1 MRKEVK
7 KMNKDVNLS
16 DNVKVVTS
24 NLFITACGLEKLSL
38 KARKLF
44 YLAIAQCELSD
55 KDFFEYSIKASE
67 FAKIMDVKSTNVY
80 QEADNITTELMKTF
94 LIIRNNDESMPNVP
108 FKKCSLFSFCTY
120 TSDAKIYFKLSPDM
134 TAFFLDLKKDFSKP
148 LLSDFMR
155 MNSPYTMA
163 IWHLMQKEMHSRKPK
178 ITETI
183 EFDLSL
189 EDMRLITGTTD
200 KLKQLVHFK
209 ERILNKA
216 LNEIENICD
225 IKITYADI
233 KQSRTVTG
241 FHFTAVSKYH
251 INENN
256 ISEKTKQKLKAF
268 EEKKRKMAAS

>member
-1 MRKEVK
+1 
-7 KMNKDVNLS
+7 MNKSVNLK

-24 NLFITACGLEKLSL
+24 NLFITACGLEDLSL
-38 KARKLF
+38 KARKFL

-55 KDFFEYSIKASE
+55 DNFFEYSIKASE
-67 FAKIMDVKSTNVY
+67 FAKIMDIRPTNVY
-80 QEADNITTELMKTF
+80 QEADNITTELMKTI
-94 LIIRNNDESMPNVP
+94 LTIRNDDEAMPNVP
-108 FKKCSLFSFCTY
+108 YKKCALFSFCTY
-120 TSDAKIYFKLSPDM
+120 TTDARIYFKLSPDM
-134 TAFFLDLKKDFSKP
+134 TSFFLDLKKDFSKP

-163 IWHLMQKEMHSRKPK
+163 IWHLMQKEMRSRKPK
-178 ITETI
+178 MTEFI

-209 ERILNKA
+209 ERILDKA
-216 LNEIENICD
+216 LKEIENVCD
-225 IKITYADI
+225 VRITYTDI

-251 INENN
+251 VDKNDV
-256 ISEKTKQKLKAF
+256 SEKTKEKIKAF
-268 EEKKRKMAAS
+268 EKRKKEREMAVS